1 MEKGGQTPEGRPF
14 KDIVDY
20 KKIVLLD
27 KDQLARSLTSKLMIY
42 STGADIEF
50 ADREVIEGIVAKL
63 RQKNYGFRTLV
74 HEIVQSR
81 VFLNK

>member
-1 MEKGGQTPEGRPF
+1 
-14 KDIVDY
+14 
-20 KKIVLLD
+20 
-27 KDQLARSLTSKLMIY
+27 MIY

-50 ADREVIEGIVAKL
+50 ADREVVEGIVAKL
-63 RQKNYGFRTLV
+63 RLKNYGFRTLV

>member
-27 KDQLARSLTSKLMIY
+27 KDQLARSLTSKHMIY
-42 STGADIEF
+42 YTRADIEF
-50 ADREVIEGIVAKL
+50 ADREVVEGIVAKL